1 MNAKIHSKK
10 DLILATRNRGKIAEI
25 KEHLA
30 GFDLNIR
37 SLLDL
42 HEHLEIDETG
52 SSYSQNALL
61 KVAAAHRA
69 TGALSLADDSGLEID
84 ALKGAPGIQ
93 SARYGGSTI
102 TDAERNALIL
112 ELLKDVPLQK
122 RGARFVCV
130 VVIIDEE
137 GRQAEFTGILE
148 GYIGHESLGSEGF
161 GYDPIFHLPGSD
173 KSLAQLGLAVKNRIS
188 HRAQAMRKA
197 RSYLQSR
204 QRRD

>member
-1 MNAKIHSKK
+1 MNGKTHPQRE
-10 DLILATRNRGKIAEI
+10 LILATRNRGKIAEI

-30 GFDLNIR
+30 GLDLNIR

-42 HEHLEIDETG
+42 GDLVEIDETG

-61 KVAAAHRA
+61 KATAAHRA
-69 TGALSLADDSGLEID
+69 TGAIALADDSGLEID
-84 ALKGAPGIQ
+84 ALEGAPGIQ
-93 SARYGGSTI
+93 SARYGGTL
-102 TDAERNALIL
+102 TDSERNALIL
-112 ELLKDVPLQK
+112 DLLKDVPLQK

-130 VVIIDEE
+130 AVIIDEE

-173 KSLAQLGLAVKNRIS
+173 KSLAQLGLAIKNRIS

-197 RSYLQSR
+197 RSYLQR
-204 QRRD
+204 LLTET

>member
-1 MNAKIHSKK
+1 MCGEAHPRK

-30 GFDLNIR
+30 GLDLNIR

-42 HEHLEIDETG
+42 RESVEIDETG

-61 KVAAAHRA
+61 KATAAHRA
-69 TGALSLADDSGLEID
+69 TGAMALSDDSGLEVD
-84 ALKGAPGIQ
+84 ALNGAPGIQ
-93 SARYGGSTI
+93 SARYGGGTL
-102 TDAERNALIL
+102 TDPERNALIL
-112 ELLKDVPLQK
+112 DILKDVPLQN
-122 RGARFVCV
+122 RGARFACV
-130 VVIIDEE
+130 AIIIDEE

-148 GYIGHESLGSEGF
+148 GYIGHESLGTEGF

-188 HRAQAMRKA
+188 HRAQAMRKV